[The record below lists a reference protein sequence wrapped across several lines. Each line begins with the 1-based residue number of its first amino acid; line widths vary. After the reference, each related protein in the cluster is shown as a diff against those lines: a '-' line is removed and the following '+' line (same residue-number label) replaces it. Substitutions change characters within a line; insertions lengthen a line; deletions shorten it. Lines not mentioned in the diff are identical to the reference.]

1 MEITLNKKNNTEG
14 VIKITLTEGD
24 YQPHVE
30 EKIKEYA
37 KKANIKGFRNGK
49 VPSGVIKRMY
59 GKSLLVDEIN
69 NLLSKKLTEY
79 IREQNLKILGEP
91 IPNHEKA
98 SQIDWDTQKDFD
110 FEYEIGMVDDFTYE
124 FSSKVK
130 VKSYP
135 IEIDEKMVNTTI
147 NDLKKRFGKVSYP
160 ETSEIG
166 DTLAGELTSEDPDFK
181 LEHVRIE
188 TDKVEKKAQAKFT
201 GLKKDESVSFDITK
215 LFSDSE
221 SLAALLNI
229 PEDQAKKEKGSY
241 TLKINTVSRV
251 EPAELNIELFDR
263 VFGKDAVK
271 DEGEFIAKV
280 KETIGENYNRES
292 AHFLEHS
299 IEDYYVK
306 NTKINLPEGFLKSW
320 LKNTGGA
327 QITEDILIKEF
338 GAYVRSLKWDLVK
351 NKIAEDH
358 KIKVDTE
365 DVRAKA
371 KEMIVA
377 QFGGA
382 AFADQ
387 LGDKMDGIVDNYL
400 SNENGQ
406 NFTKLYTQLRSE
418 KILSLLKETI
428 TVVEKKV
435 SVDEFKKIIEEHQ
448 H

>member
-14 VIKITLTEGD
+14 VIKITLSEGD

-37 KKANIKGFRNGK
+37 KKANIKGFRSGK
-49 VPSGVIKRMY
+49 VPTGVIKRMY
-59 GKSLLVDEIN
+59 GKSLMVDEIN
-69 NLLSKKLTEY
+69 NLLSSKLTEY
-79 IREQNLKILGEP
+79 IREQNIRILGEP
-91 IPNHEKA
+91 LPNHEKA
-98 SQIDWDTQKDFD
+98 SLIDWESQKDFD
-110 FEYEIGMVDDFTYE
+110 FEYEIGMVDDFTYD
-124 FSSKVK
+124 FSSNVK

-135 IEIDEKMVNTTI
+135 IEIDEKMVETTI

-160 ETSEIG
+160 ETSEPG
-166 DTLAGELTSEDPDFK
+166 DILAGELTSEDPDFK

-188 TDKVEKKAQAKFT
+188 TDKVEKKSQGNFI
-201 GLKKDESVSFDITK
+201 GLKKDDSVTFEISK
-215 LFSDSE
+215 LFTDTE
-221 SLAALLNI
+221 ALAELLNRSV
-229 PEDQAKKEKGSY
+229 DAVKKEKGSY
-241 TLKINTVSRV
+241 TLKINTISRV
-251 EPAELNIELFDR
+251 EPAGLNTELFDR

-271 DEGEFIAKV
+271 DEAEFVAKV

-299 IEDYYVK
+299 IEDYYVE
-306 NTKINLPEGFLKSW
+306 NTKINLPEGFLKNW
-320 LKNTGGA
+320 LKNTGGE
-327 QITEDILIKEF
+327 QITDEILEKEF

-358 KIKVDTE
+358 KIAVETE
-365 DVRAKA
+365 DVRSKA

-377 QFGGA
+377 QFGGP
-382 AFADQ
+382 AFAEQ
-387 LGDKMDGIVDNYL
+387 LGDKIDGIVDNYL

-435 SVDEFKKIIEEHQ
+435 SVDEFKKIIEEHK

>member
-14 VIKITLTEGD
+14 VIKITLSEGD
-24 YQPHVE
+24 YQPRVE
-30 EKIKEYA
+30 EKVKEYA

-49 VPSGVIKRMY
+49 VPTGVIKRMY
-59 GKSLLVDEIN
+59 GKSLMVDEIN
-69 NLLSKKLTEY
+69 NLLSSKLTEY
-79 IREQNLKILGEP
+79 IKEQNLKILGEP
-91 IPNHEKA
+91 LPNHDKA
-98 SQIDWDTQKDFD
+98 SQIDWETQKDFD
-110 FEYEIGMVDDFTYE
+110 FEYEIGMVDDFTYD

-135 IEIDEKMVNTTI
+135 IEIDQKMIDTTI
-147 NDLKKRFGKVSYP
+147 TDLKKRFGKVSYP

-166 DTLAGELTSEDPDFK
+166 DILAGELTSEDPEFK
-181 LEHVRIE
+181 LEQVRIE
-188 TDKVEKKAQAKFT
+188 TDKVEKKAQGQFT
-201 GLKKDESVSFDITK
+201 GVKKDESVTFDVSK
-215 LFSDSE
+215 LFNKAE
-221 SLAALLNI
+221 SLAELLNI

-241 TLKINTVSRV
+241 TLKISTVSRV

-271 DEGEFIAKV
+271 DEAEFTAKV

-299 IEDYYVK
+299 IEDYYVE

-320 LKNTGGA
+320 LKNTGGE
-327 QITEDILIKEF
+327 QITDDILEKEF

-358 KIKVDTE
+358 KIKVETE

-435 SVDEFKKIIEEHQ
+435 SVDEFKKIIEEHK